1 MMIALGRAG
10 RQAADFDQ
18 LQAERLD
25 LGEYAVECGLVNEH
39 ARQDGLVSARPG
51 LESGER
57 RADRVAQVA
66 ADTDPVTLWPRIDEL
81 DGGLPDRT

>member
-1 MMIALGRAG
+1 MVPRNHIWKDVLG
-10 RQAADFDQ
+10 QVITMP
-18 LQAERLD
+18 LPRLD

-39 ARQDGLVSARPG
+39 TRQDGLVSPRPG

-57 RADRVAQVA
+57 GADRVAQMA
-66 ADTDPVTLWPRIDEL
+66 ADTNPVTLWPRIDEL